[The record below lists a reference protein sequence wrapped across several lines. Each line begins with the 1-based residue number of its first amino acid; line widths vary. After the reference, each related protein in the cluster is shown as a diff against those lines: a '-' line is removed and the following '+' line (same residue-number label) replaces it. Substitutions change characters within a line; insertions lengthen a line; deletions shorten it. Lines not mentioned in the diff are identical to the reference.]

1 MIEMLRILS
10 NVNLE
15 PMRCELSGEDVS
27 FAGFNQLDREL
38 LDSSSP
44 LYSPDVR
51 EVWIFL
57 DAEELLKDRLYSC
70 PEPGSADAV
79 LAELNSLLGRIAEY
93 AQHRDDALVT
103 VNTLA
108 LPPRTI
114 FNHFDANGGKSVQA
128 LEDAMN
134 SAVTSVSQKVPNLLV
149 LDWRM
154 IVKDSGYANLADD
167 RFWYLAR
174 ARWNKRALRSLATE
188 YRRIRTA
195 YTRAPKK
202 VLLLDLDNTM
212 WGGVLGE
219 AGVNGIELSED
230 GVGKAY
236 REMQQV
242 LKGLSAIG
250 VLLAIVS
257 KNNEADVVE
266 AFERHP
272 LFALR
277 LDDFAARRVN
287 WSPKPQNIIEIAEEL
302 SLSFDAMVFLDDNP
316 VERDLVRASLPEVA
330 VPDFPTDPTM
340 LKTWLLTE
348 IVPEYFQ
355 RLRLTREDQQ
365 KAGQYRANAARREF
379 ARRATVEEY
388 ICGLGIQLCVH
399 VQPWDFRQRVTQLIQ
414 KTNQF
419 NLSGKRYTEKEVH
432 HFLGAP
438 DSDVFA
444 LEYGDR
450 FGKEGI
456 VAAAIVK
463 YQDSEAV
470 IDTFV
475 MSCRVIGRNVE
486 FHFLKAIVS
495 HLVDC
500 SIKTVRAEYVPTPK
514 NAVSSSLYL
523 RAGLECYTENCF
535 RRETKELY
543 RSLSDLIGNWETQAG
558 CRLTS

>member
-1 MIEMLRILS
+1 MLRILS

-15 PMRCELSGEDVS
+15 PMRCELPGEDVS

-38 LDSSSP
+38 LDLSSP
-44 LYSPDVR
+44 VYSHDVC
-51 EVWIFL
+51 EVLIFL

-70 PEPGSADAV
+70 PEAGSAEAV
-79 LAELNSLLGRIAEY
+79 LAELNSLLGRIARY

-114 FNHFDANGGKSVQA
+114 FSHIEANGGKGALA

-134 SAVTSVSQKVPNLLV
+134 SAVISLAQELPNLLV

-154 IVKDSGYANLADD
+154 IVKDAGYANLADD

-195 YTRAPKK
+195 YTRAPRK
-202 VLLLDLDNTM
+202 VLLLDLDNTI

-219 AGVNGIELSED
+219 AGVSGVELSED

-242 LKGLSAIG
+242 LKGLTAIG

-257 KNNEADVVE
+257 KNNEADVIE
-266 AFERHP
+266 AFRLHP
-272 LFALR
+272 LFPLR
-277 LDDFAARRVN
+277 LEDFAARRIN
-287 WSPKPQNIIEIAEEL
+287 WNPKPQNIIAISEEL
-302 SLSFDAMVFLDDNP
+302 SLSLDAMVFLDDSP

-330 VPDFPTDPTM
+330 VPGFPADPTM
-340 LKTWLLTE
+340 LKSWLLRE
-348 IVPEYFQ
+348 IVPEYFE
-355 RLRLTREDQQ
+355 RLKLTSEDQQ
-365 KAGQYRANAARREF
+365 KGLQYRANAARREF
-379 ARRATVEEY
+379 GKRTTVEEY
-388 ICGLGIQLCVH
+388 IRGLGIELSVH
-399 VQPWDFRQRVTQLIQ
+399 IQPWDFRQRVTQLIQ

-419 NLSGKRYTEKEVH
+419 NLSGKRYTEGEVH
-432 HFLGAP
+432 RFLGAP

-444 LEYGDR
+444 LEYADR

-456 VAAAIVK
+456 IAAAIVK

-495 HLVDC
+495 HLVDR

-514 NAVSSSLYL
+514 NAVSSPFYQQ
-523 RAGLECYTENCF
+523 AGLEYCTENSF
-535 RRETKELY
+535 RRDTKELY
-543 RSLSDLIGNWETQAG
+543 RSLSDLIGNWEIQAG
-558 CRLTS
+558 CKLTS